1 MTITQLLAAVQADVT
16 QLQTD
21 LNALATALQGLDI
34 STLQTT
40 LADLASR
47 PCRPRRLL
55 CPPLVNP
62 SPPAQQPQ
70 S

>member
-1 MTITQLLAAVQADVT
+1 MTITQLLAAVQVDVT

-40 LADLASR
+40 LADLVASVQTTATAL
-47 PCRPRRLL
+47 PAS
-55 CPPLVNP
+55 VNP